1 MLEKTKFE
9 YSPLGS
15 VLSDNVKKKTNT
27 NEVNIKK
34 KQDKNLIY
42 NSQHSFTKFKNIDEF
57 KELSHESMYKKMNEF
72 FKKINKLETVDL
84 QTNEKKVLMPKV
96 LDNTEDLFNNLYY
109 ICKDIYNEEKDSLN
123 TKDKKLLYY
132 KKLRLDHYQYESEE
146 EKEKKEQQI
155 SKKSY
160 KKEPLE
166 KATKDHAS
174 KFNEWVNGKERGI
187 NYELFKKHF
196 KFQRPSDT
204 LKSAYKINDKKKNS
218 KLVNII
224 RSGLTDLKNDIEDMT
239 EE

>member
-1 MLEKTKFE
+1 MYEK
-9 YSPLGS
+9 L
-15 VLSDNVKKKTNT
+15 
-27 NEVNIKK
+27 
-34 KQDKNLIY
+34 
-42 NSQHSFTKFKNIDEF
+42 
-57 KELSHESMYKKMNEF
+57 NEF
-72 FKKINKLETVDL
+72 FKKINKLETVDP

-109 ICKDIYNEEKDSLN
+109 IYKGIYNGEKDGLN
-123 TKDKKLLYY
+123 TKDKKNLYY
-132 KKLRLDHYQYESEE
+132 KKLRLDNYQYESEE
-146 EKEKKEQQI
+146 EKEEKEQQI

-160 KKEPLE
+160 KKESLGKP
-166 KATKDHAS
+166 AKDHAS
-174 KFNEWVNGKERGI
+174 KFNEWVNEKERGI